1 MAQSAVTSGRTN
13 IRHACQTFAVSQTCF
28 RYQAKASEQNA
39 RIADWLV
46 RLTSAHRDWGF
57 GLCYL
62 YLRNVK
68 GFGWNH
74 KRVYRIYRELELNLR
89 IKPKKRL
96 VRERPE
102 PLAVPEAINQV
113 WSMDFMHDQL
123 ADGRSFRLFNV
134 LDDFNR
140 EGLGIEVDLS
150 LPSARVIRSLEQII
164 EWRGKPA
171 VIRCDNGPEYISGAL
186 LSWAQR
192 LGIRVEHIQPGKPQ
206 QNAYVERYNRTIR
219 YAWLARTLF
228 DTIDQ
233 VQDKATRWLWTYNHE
248 RPNMALGGITPSG
261 KREAGSGKREA
272 GSGKRSGGLGL
283 GRPSLLLCDLLSE
296 HRKDVRARPF
306 ASGSLRE
313 VLMPL
318 RFPIPHSRQRPT
330 PTVKPLKFSKG
341 AVDICPMTHDL
352 LNRIDQRTR
361 LAGHNRLAL
370 LLFRLG
376 GRQLF
381 GVNVFKV
388 QEVLRRPELF
398 QVPGLPTEFAGVADV
413 RGRSVPVLDL
423 GLAIGH
429 PERDSHSENGP
440 GYLVVA
446 EFNRSVQGFL
456 VSGVERIVNIA
467 VEDIHPPP
475 ELGAEATYL
484 TAVTRFQGEL
494 IQVIDVESVL
504 ADIAKVSKDVQLDPS
519 LQLVA
524 YDRQFQVLVVDDS
537 RVARQQ
543 IRSVLDQL
551 GVSATLLS
559 DGRQALDHL
568 LQVAAS
574 GENPADRYAMVIS
587 DIEMPAMDGYT
598 LTTEIR
604 RTPGLQGLYVLL
616 HTSLSG
622 VFNNAMVEQVGAN
635 AFVAKY
641 SANELADYVLARLKV
656 VAEAA

>member
-1 MAQSAVTSGRTN
+1 MS
-13 IRHACQTFAVSQTCF
+13 
-28 RYQAKASEQNA
+28 Y
-39 RIADWLV
+39 
-46 RLTSAHRDWGF
+46 
-57 GLCYL
+57 
-62 YLRNVK
+62 
-68 GFGWNH
+68 
-74 KRVYRIYRELELNLR
+74 
-89 IKPKKRL
+89 
-96 VRERPE
+96 
-102 PLAVPEAINQV
+102 
-113 WSMDFMHDQL
+113 
-123 ADGRSFRLFNV
+123 
-134 LDDFNR
+134 
-140 EGLGIEVDLS
+140 
-150 LPSARVIRSLEQII
+150 
-164 EWRGKPA
+164 
-171 VIRCDNGPEYISGAL
+171 
-186 LSWAQR
+186 
-192 LGIRVEHIQPGKPQ
+192 
-206 QNAYVERYNRTIR
+206 
-219 YAWLARTLF
+219 
-228 DTIDQ
+228 
-233 VQDKATRWLWTYNHE
+233 
-248 RPNMALGGITPSG
+248 
-261 KREAGSGKREA
+261 
-272 GSGKRSGGLGL
+272 
-283 GRPSLLLCDLLSE
+283 
-296 HRKDVRARPF
+296 
-306 ASGSLRE
+306 
-313 VLMPL
+313 
-318 RFPIPHSRQRPT
+318 
-330 PTVKPLKFSKG
+330 
-341 AVDICPMTHDL
+341 DL

-388 QEVLRRPELF
+388 QEVLRRPGLF
-398 QVPGLPTEFAGVADV
+398 QVPGLPSEFAGVADV

-423 GLAIGH
+423 GLVIGH
-429 PERDSHSENGP
+429 PERCTSDAEGGP

-504 ADIAKVSKDVQLDPS
+504 ADIAQVETDIQLDPS
-519 LQLVA
+519 LVLNTAGRQL
-524 YDRQFQVLVVDDS
+524 QVLVVDDS

-551 GVSATLLS
+551 GVSSTLLS

-568 LQVAAS
+568 LQVLAS
-574 GENPADRYAMVIS
+574 GESPAERYAMVIS

-604 RTPGLQGLYVLL
+604 RNPGLADLYVLL

-641 SANELADYVLARLKV
+641 SAHELAEYVLARLRV